1 MPTLRFRQKV
11 VHKLNNSGIIA
22 RPKTVIH
29 PIKMKTTLIAAA
41 EVDRLETWQ
50 RYTSHMCGGCH
61 STCCT
66 LPVEVKIKDLIRIG
80 VVDEFEKDEPPK
92 NVAKRLQK
100 EGIIERFNQKSGIFT
115 LTRMSN
121 DDCMYLDRKSRLCTI
136 YDKRPDTCRNHPKVG
151 PRPGYCAYKPKVVG
165 R

>member
-1 MPTLRFRQKV
+1 
-11 VHKLNNSGIIA
+11 
-22 RPKTVIH
+22 
-29 PIKMKTTLIAAA
+29 MKTTLIAAA

-50 RYTSHMCGGCH
+50 RYASHMCHGCH

-151 PRPGYCAYKPKVVG
+151 PRPGYCAYKPKVAT

>member
-1 MPTLRFRQKV
+1 
-11 VHKLNNSGIIA
+11 
-22 RPKTVIH
+22 
-29 PIKMKTTLIAAA
+29 
-41 EVDRLETWQ
+41 
-50 RYTSHMCGGCH
+50 MCGGCH

-80 VVDEFEKDEPPK
+80 VVDEFEKDELPK

-100 EGIIERFNQKSGIFT
+100 EGIIESFNQKSGIFT

-136 YDKRPDTCRNHPKVG
+136 YDKRPDTCRNHPKIG
-151 PRPGYCAYKPKVVG
+151 PRPGYCAYKPKAPG

>member
-50 RYTSHMCGGCH
+50 RYASHMCGGCH

-80 VVDEFEKDEPPK
+80 VVDEFEKSEPPK
-92 NVAKRLQK
+92 AIAKRLQK
-100 EGIIERFNQKSGIFT
+100 DGIVERFNQKSGIFT

-121 DDCMYLDRKSRLCTI
+121 DDCLYLDRKSRLCTI
-136 YDKRPDTCRNHPKVG
+136 YDKRPDTCRNHPRVG
-151 PRPGYCAYKPKVVG
+151 PRPGYCAYKPKAQV